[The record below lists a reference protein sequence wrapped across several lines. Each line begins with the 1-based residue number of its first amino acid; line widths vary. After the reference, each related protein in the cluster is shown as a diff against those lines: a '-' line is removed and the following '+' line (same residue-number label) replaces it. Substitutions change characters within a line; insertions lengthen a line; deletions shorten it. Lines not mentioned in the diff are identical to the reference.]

1 MLISRKMAEAVQGGC
16 RPVRHDALVGSALPG
31 KSAGRE
37 LQPGFPQREMVR
49 NRRAGQVIDRY
60 RGRRAPGRTRP
71 RSVGHLDAPGAC
83 EVLGGDGVDEIREAL
98 GCRGQQR
105 LAAGCDGA
113 EDAL

>member
-49 NRRAGQVIDRY
+49 NRRAGQVIDTVGGALQDGPVRAQSVTSMPQA
-60 RGRRAPGRTRP
+60 RARCIGRIQPWLPASLWCTSATSAPGWRW
-71 RSVGHLDAPGAC
+71 
-83 EVLGGDGVDEIREAL
+83 
-98 GCRGQQR
+98 
-105 LAAGCDGA
+105 
-113 EDAL
+113 